1 MLWFFSRDNDSLR
14 LETRYDNDTLE
25 YVGLLTHP
33 DGRHESKR
41 FTTVDAFRDWLVTLE
56 DELAA
61 EHWTPTGAPHVLPD
75 GWPTRK
81 PPR

>member
-1 MLWFFSRDNDSLR
+1 MIWFYSRDNKSLR

-41 FTTVDAFRDWLVTLE
+41 FTTVDAFREWLVTLE
-56 DELAA
+56 DELAE
-61 EHWTPTGAPHVLPD
+61 EHWTPTGAPHILPD
-75 GWPTRK
+75 GWPDKR